1 MIQRRKVRD
10 SSLLDK
16 VEASTATKIGGSVWR
31 VVRGDRDPL
40 RSSSPGGRWDDG
52 TFDVLYTS
60 LEADG
65 ALAEMYFHI
74 MRGQPI
80 FPSQMVFCLYELHVE
95 LDRVLELADTTA
107 LGALG
112 VDVSRYGSLQYGRKH
127 EEYPRLQDI
136 GEAAQFLGFE
146 GLIAPSA
153 RSECQNLVV
162 FTDRISPDALSVA
175 NEHGQVDWDAWRLR
189 TKST

>member
-1 MIQRRKVRD
+1 MIQRRGVRD
-10 SSLLDK
+10 NTLLDAI
-16 VEASTATKIGGSVWR
+16 EAATATKFEGSVWR

-40 RSSSPGGRWDDG
+40 RSSSPGGQWDDG

-80 FPSQMVFCLYELHVE
+80 FPSQMVFCLFELDVE
-95 LDRVLELADTTA
+95 LDRIFELADLTA
-107 LGALG
+107 LRALG
-112 VDVSRYGSLQYGRKH
+112 VDGSRYGSLQYARKQ

-136 GEAAQFLGFE
+136 GEAAHFLGFE

>member
-1 MIQRRKVRD
+1 MIHRRGVRD
-10 SSLLDK
+10 NTLLDAI
-16 VEASTATKIGGSVWR
+16 EASTATKFEGSVWR

-80 FPSQMVFCLYELHVE
+80 FPSQMVFRLHELHVE
-95 LDRVLELADTTA
+95 LYRVLELAETTA
-107 LGALG
+107 LSALG
-112 VDVSRYGSLQYGRKH
+112 VDVGRYGSLQYARKQK
-127 EEYPRLQDI
+127 EYPRLQDI
-136 GEAAQFLGFE
+136 GEAAHFLDFD

-153 RSECQNLVV
+153 RWNCQNLVV
-162 FTDRISPDALSVA
+162 FTDRVAPDALSIA
-175 NEHGQVDWDAWRLR
+175 HEHGPVDWDDWRRR
-189 TKST
+189 TRTT

>member
-1 MIQRRKVRD
+1 MIQRRRVRD

-16 VEASTATKIGGSVWR
+16 IEASTATKFGGSVWR

-52 TFDVLYTS
+52 TFDVFYTS

-65 ALAEMYFHI
+65 ALTEMYFHI
-74 MRGQPI
+74 MRCQPI

-95 LDRVLELADTTA
+95 LNRVLESADTTA

-112 VDVSRYGSLQYGRKH
+112 VDVSRYGSLQCGRKH

-136 GEAAQFLGFE
+136 GEAAHFLGFE

-153 RSECQNLVV
+153 RWECQNLVV
-162 FTDRISPDALSVA
+162 FTDRVPPDALSVA

>member
-136 GEAAQFLGFE
+136 GEAAHFLDFE

>member
-10 SSLLDK
+10 SSLLDT
-16 VEASTATKIGGSVWR
+16 VEASTVTKFGGSVWR

-74 MRGQPI
+74 MRGQAI
-80 FPSQMVFCLYELHVE
+80 FPSQMVFCLFELDVE
-95 LDRVLELADTTA
+95 LDRVLELADLAA
-107 LGALG
+107 LRAFG
-112 VDVSRYGSLQYGRKH
+112 VDGGKYGSLQYARKH

-136 GEAAQFLGFE
+136 GEAARFLDFD

-153 RSECQNLVV
+153 RWECQNLVV
-162 FTDRISPDALSVA
+162 FTDRVAPDALNIA
-175 NEHGQVDWDAWRLR
+175 NEHGQVDWDAWKLR
-189 TKST
+189 TAST